1 MYLAFGPDG
10 YIRYGLDDPMAA
22 LASRTAS
29 FNEYLHNPPWAAE
42 WIVHQ
47 AREHRIDGAL
57 VLRPRSMKPAATGR
71 LFIERALEDA
81 GIPVLPIEA
90 DVVDA
95 RAWDP
100 AAARAGGAVVSRH
113 AGAASDDDRP
123 AGGAGGAGCCPSRRR
138 SWRCSRC
145 SCRTSGSRRSC
156 RRFSRS
162 SA

>member
-1 MYLAFGPDG
+1 
-10 YIRYGLDDPMAA
+10 MAA

-42 WIVHQ
+42 WLVHQ
-47 AREHRIDGAL
+47 AREQRIDGAL

-95 RAWDP
+95 RGWNADG
-100 AAARAGGAVVSRH
+100 ARADV
-113 AGAASDDDRP
+113 
-123 AGGAGGAGCCPSRRR
+123 R
-138 SWRCSRC
+138 SFLETRVLQ
-145 SCRTSGSRRSC
+145 
-156 RRFSRS
+156 
-162 SA
+162 

>member
-1 MYLAFGPDG
+1 MASRPARASARADVDRRRPVARHRLLHRVRSVAPRGLRLVDVLAFGPDG

-71 LFIERALEDA
+71 LFIERALED
-81 GIPVLPIEA
+81 G
-90 DVVDA
+90 D
-95 RAWDP
+95 
-100 AAARAGGAVVSRH
+100 S
-113 AGAASDDDRP
+113 GAADR
-123 AGGAGGAGCCPSRRR
+123 S
-138 SWRCSRC
+138 
-145 SCRTSGSRRSC
+145 
-156 RRFSRS
+156 
-162 SA
+162 

>member
-1 MYLAFGPDG
+1 
-10 YIRYGLDDPMAA
+10 MAA

-47 AREHRIDGAL
+47 AREHRIGGAL

-71 LFIERALEDA
+71 LFIERALEET

-100 AAARAGGAVVSRH
+100 EAARKAV
-113 AGAASDDDRP
+113 
-123 AGGAGGAGCCPSRRR
+123 
-138 SWRCSRC
+138 
-145 SCRTSGSRRSC
+145 GSFLDTRVLQ
-156 RRFSRS
+156 
-162 SA
+162 